1 MKMKFHLLILF
12 SLMLLSGCAATN
24 DASPPETIPV
34 APASEQPPEQT
45 ADSNDMGSLDFTA
58 EYIRKGSGQESE
70 TYPSTQ
76 VIRTAEELTA
86 YDDTLSY
93 DASFFKSHSLLLVRL
108 MESSGSIRHMV
119 TQITSDS
126 RTLTV
131 SIDRLRPEIGTM
143 DMAAWHILIEL
154 PSGIPDSVDL
164 AFTDVPVSLE

>member
-1 MKMKFHLLILF
+1 MKTKFHLLILF

-24 DASPPETIPV
+24 DASPPKTIPV
-34 APASEQPPEQT
+34 APASEQPPDQN
-45 ADSNDMGSLDFTA
+45 ADSNDGGALDFTA
-58 EYIRKGSGQESE
+58 QYIRKGSGLENE
-70 TYPSTQ
+70 EYPSTQ
-76 VIRTAEELTA
+76 VIRSTEELTA
-86 YDDTLSY
+86 YDGTLPY
-93 DASFFKSHSLLLVRL
+93 DASFFEAHSLLLVRL

-119 TQITSDS
+119 TEVTSDS

-154 PSGIPDSVDL
+154 PPGIPDSVDL